1 MPINFAAICPHPPV
15 LIPQIGKEQSKK
27 VEKTRLAMEKLALI
41 CKKKKPKTLIVIS
54 PHGLVYPDRINLCGM
69 SPLYGNFSFF
79 GAPEISFWFENNL
92 PLASEIDQK
101 ANQQGLNTLLYHN
114 GQNFYVLDHGTL
126 VPLFFLSKTLNPKT
140 KIVPITYSFQDRLT
154 HFKFGQ
160 LIELISKK
168 TSSIGLIASGD
179 LSHRLPNAGSNAN
192 PFGQEF
198 DEKLIEA
205 LKNRKTREV
214 LSFDEELVEEASEC
228 GYRSILILLGA
239 LSGKKYKT
247 EVLSYEAPFG
257 VGYLVANF
265 QFK

>member
-1 MPINFAAICPHPPV
+1 
-15 LIPQIGKEQSKK
+15 
-27 VEKTRLAMEKLALI
+27 
-41 CKKKKPKTLIVIS
+41 
-54 PHGLVYPDRINLCGM
+54 
-69 SPLYGNFSFF
+69 
-79 GAPEISFWFENNL
+79 
-92 PLASEIDQK
+92 
-101 ANQQGLNTLLYHN
+101 
-114 GQNFYVLDHGTL
+114 
-126 VPLFFLSKTLNPKT
+126 
-140 KIVPITYSFQDRLT
+140 
-154 HFKFGQ
+154 
-160 LIELISKK
+160 LISKK